1 MQPGHKGHTER
12 GVQGR
17 KSLMFSSHHDVL
29 CLQQE
34 ERQEC
39 QDVARQVPN
48 NVEKVV
54 CNDIQRQVI
63 NG

>member
-29 CLQQE
+29 CVQQVARE
-34 ERQEC
+34 EC

-48 NVEKVV
+48 NVEKEV
-54 CNDIQRQVI
+54 CNDIPRQVI
-63 NG
+63 N